1 MSKFGEKKNWTHERE
16 LALETACDVG
26 KGDVFWI
33 DFHAVSWGLEPW
45 SYIHIVINIVPCFL
59 IDEGGVQGRR

>member
-26 KGDVFWI
+26 KGDVF
-33 DFHAVSWGLEPW
+33 
-45 SYIHIVINIVPCFL
+45 
-59 IDEGGVQGRR
+59 